1 MEELD
6 PSDGRLEGDILH
18 DIVVG
23 FSATWWAE
31 LLRYFQGQYASEL
44 AQSVFWHLVR
54 RLYSTVAAQKKPTFP
69 PPAAPGLGRFAQNAR
84 LSEESK
90 FKMAI

>member
-6 PSDGRLEGDILH
+6 PSDGRLEGDMLH

-44 AQSVFWHLVR
+44 VQSVVWHLVR
-54 RLYSTVAAQKKPTFP
+54 RTYPHRS
-69 PPAAPGLGRFAQNAR
+69 APKAVWMPER
-84 LSEESK
+84 EVWC
-90 FKMAI
+90 

>member
-6 PSDGRLEGDILH
+6 PSDGRLEGDMLH

-31 LLRYFQGQYASEL
+31 LLRYFQGQYASEFV
-44 AQSVFWHLVR
+44 QSVFWHLVR
-54 RLYSTVAAQKKPTFP
+54 RTYPEL
-69 PPAAPGLGRFAQNAR
+69 
-84 LSEESK
+84 
-90 FKMAI
+90 M